1 VLVPTFARGISG
13 KSAAAVGSILSA
25 AVELDPNLALTYEGV
40 GAADHSL
47 QNTESSEA
55 SFTRAYQLR
64 DGLTEKDRLNTEILY
79 YGVIGDWEKDSSS
92 LLPFLQLFPR
102 DVFAHNNLANA
113 LSAGL
118 TFASRKELLI
128 EFCVIK
134 A

>member
-13 KSAAAVGSILSA
+13 KSAAAVGSILSV

-47 QNTESSEA
+47 QNTELSEA

-64 DGLTEKDRLNTEILY
+64 DRLTEKDRLNTEILY

-102 DVFAHNNLANA
+102 D
-113 LSAGL
+113 
-118 TFASRKELLI
+118 LLI
-128 EFCVIK
+128 TTSQMP
-134 A
+134 